1 MVFKSIFGG
10 ADLGGFIKKQFI
22 DVIQWPNPEPE
33 VLMWRFPIQDEEIQ
47 NGASLTVRDSQAA
60 MFVDEGVTADVFTAG
75 TYKLTTQNLPVL
87 TNLKNW
93 SKMFESP
100 FKSDVYFF
108 NVRQQLSRRWGTS
121 QPVTIRD
128 SDFGAVALR
137 AFGMYSFRIADPALF
152 FREVTGV
159 TAEYRGEQ
167 LQEQLRNL
175 AVTNLASAFGSSGI
189 PFLDMAANQ
198 IGLSH
203 KMTELLQP
211 LFARIGLLLES
222 FTVESVTLPE
232 ALQKRMDERMGMGI
246 IGDMSRYT
254 QFQTAQAI
262 PMAAQNEGGIAGIGA
277 GIAAGMGMGNMMTQ
291 AMMPGMQQQPMQ
303 QPYQQPVQQAPIQ
316 TPVAG
321 AAGGAAAGGSG
332 EDLAGKLTQLKALLD
347 QGLISQDDFD
357 AAKAEVIKK
366 ITG

>member
-1 MVFKSIFGG
+1 MVFKS
-10 ADLGGFIKKQFI
+10 FIKKQFI

-60 MFVDEGVTADVFTAG
+60 MFVDEGVTADVFQAG
-75 TYKLTTQNLPVL
+75 TFKLTTQNLPVL

-93 SKMFESP
+93 SKLFESP

-108 NVRQQLSRRWGTS
+108 NLRQQLSRRWGTS
-121 QPVTIRD
+121 QPVTVRD
-128 SDFGAVALR
+128 ADFGAVALR

-152 FREVTGV
+152 FKEVTGV

-167 LQEQLRNL
+167 LEEQLRNV
-175 AVTNLASAFGSSGI
+175 AVTQLATAFGTSGI

-198 IGLSH
+198 VALSQ

-211 LFARIGLLLES
+211 LFAAMGLLLES
-222 FTVESVTLPE
+222 FNVESVTLPE

-246 IGDMSRYT
+246 VGDLSRYT
-254 QFQTAQAI
+254 QYQTAQSI
-262 PMAAQNEGGIAGIGA
+262 PLAAQNEGGVAGIGA
-277 GIAAGMGMGNMMTQ
+277 GIAAGMGMGNAMTA
-291 AMMPGMQQQPMQ
+291 AMMGQQVAPQG
-303 QPYQQPVQQAPIQ
+303 QPVVQAAQ
-316 TPVAG
+316 TAAPVA
-321 AAGGAAAGGSG
+321 AATVAATAPAAG
-332 EDLAGKLTQLKALLD
+332 EDLAGKLTQLKTLLD
-347 QGLISQDDFD
+347 QGLINQADYDT
-357 AAKAEVIKK
+357 AKAEVIKK

>member
-1 MVFKSIFGG
+1 MVFKS
-10 ADLGGFIKKQFI
+10 FIKKQFI

-60 MFVDEGVTADVFTAG
+60 MFVDEGVTADVFQAG
-75 TYKLTTQNLPVL
+75 TFKLNTQNLPVL

-93 SKMFESP
+93 SKLFESP

-108 NVRQQLSRRWGTS
+108 NLRQQLSRRWGTS
-121 QPVTIRD
+121 QPVTVRD
-128 SDFGAVALR
+128 ADFGAVALR

-152 FREVTGV
+152 FKEVTGV

-167 LQEQLRNL
+167 LEEQLRNV
-175 AVTNLASAFGSSGI
+175 AVTQLATAFGTSGI

-198 IGLSH
+198 VALSQ

-211 LFARIGLLLES
+211 LFATMGLLLES
-222 FTVESVTLPE
+222 FNVESVTLPE

-246 IGDMSRYT
+246 VGDLSRYT
-254 QFQTAQAI
+254 QYQTAQAI
-262 PMAAQNEGGIAGIGA
+262 PIAAQNEGGVAGIGA
-277 GIAAGMGMGNMMTQ
+277 GLAAGMGMGNAMTA
-291 AMMPGMQQQPMQ
+291 AMMGQQVAPQG
-303 QPYQQPVQQAPIQ
+303 QPVVQAAQ
-316 TPVAG
+316 TAAPVA
-321 AAGGAAAGGSG
+321 AATVAATAPAAG
-332 EDLAGKLTQLKALLD
+332 EDLAGKLTQLKTLLD
-347 QGLISQDDFD
+347 QGLINQADYDT
-357 AAKAEVIKK
+357 AKAEVIKK

>member
-1 MVFKSIFGG
+1 MVFKS
-10 ADLGGFIKKQFI
+10 FIKKQFI

-60 MFVDEGVTADVFTAG
+60 MFVDEGVTADVFQAG
-75 TYKLTTQNLPVL
+75 TFKLTTQNLPVL

-93 SKMFESP
+93 SKLFESP

-108 NVRQQLSRRWGTS
+108 NLRQQLSRRWGTS
-121 QPVTIRD
+121 QPVTVRD
-128 SDFGAVALR
+128 ADFGAVALR

-152 FREVTGV
+152 FKEVTGV

-167 LQEQLRNL
+167 LEEQLRNV
-175 AVTNLASAFGSSGI
+175 AVTQLATAFGTSGI

-198 IGLSH
+198 VALSQ

-211 LFARIGLLLES
+211 LFAAMGLLLES
-222 FTVESVTLPE
+222 FNVESVTLPE

-246 IGDMSRYT
+246 VGDLSRYT
-254 QFQTAQAI
+254 QYQTAQSI
-262 PMAAQNEGGIAGIGA
+262 PLAAQNEGGVAGIGA
-277 GIAAGMGMGNMMTQ
+277 GIAAGMGMGNAMTA
-291 AMMPGMQQQPMQ
+291 AMMGQQVAPQG
-303 QPYQQPVQQAPIQ
+303 QPVVQAAQ
-316 TPVAG
+316 TAAPVA
-321 AAGGAAAGGSG
+321 AATVASTVPAAG
-332 EDLAGKLTQLKALLD
+332 EDLAGKLTQLKTLLD
-347 QGLISQDDFD
+347 QGLISQADYDT
-357 AAKAEVIKK
+357 AKAEVIKK

>member
-1 MVFKSIFGG
+1 MVFKS
-10 ADLGGFIKKQFI
+10 FIKKQFI

-60 MFVDEGVTADVFTAG
+60 MFVDEGVTADVFQAG
-75 TYKLTTQNLPVL
+75 TFKLTTQNLPVL

-93 SKMFESP
+93 SKLFESP

-108 NVRQQLSRRWGTS
+108 NLRQQLSRRWGTS
-121 QPVTIRD
+121 QPVTVRD
-128 SDFGAVALR
+128 ADFGAVALR

-152 FREVTGV
+152 FKEVTGV

-167 LQEQLRNL
+167 LEEQLRNV
-175 AVTNLASAFGSSGI
+175 AVTQLATAFGTSNI

-198 IGLSH
+198 VALSQ

-211 LFARIGLLLES
+211 LFAAMGLLLES
-222 FTVESVTLPE
+222 FNVESVTLPE

-246 IGDMSRYT
+246 VGDLSRYT
-254 QFQTAQAI
+254 QYQTAQAI
-262 PMAAQNEGGIAGIGA
+262 PIAAQNEGGVAGIGA
-277 GIAAGMGMGNMMTQ
+277 GIAAGMGMGNAMTA
-291 AMMPGMQQQPMQ
+291 AMMGQQVAPQG
-303 QPYQQPVQQAPIQ
+303 QPVVQAAQ
-316 TPVAG
+316 TAAPVA
-321 AAGGAAAGGSG
+321 AATVAATAPAAG
-332 EDLAGKLTQLKALLD
+332 EDLAGKLTQLKTLLD
-347 QGLISQDDFD
+347 QGLINQADYDT
-357 AAKAEVIKK
+357 AKAEVIKK

>member
-1 MVFKSIFGG
+1 MVFKS
-10 ADLGGFIKKQFI
+10 FIKKQFI

-60 MFVDEGVTADVFTAG
+60 MFVDEGVTADVFQAG
-75 TYKLTTQNLPVL
+75 TFKLTTQNLPVL

-93 SKMFESP
+93 SKLFESP

-108 NVRQQLSRRWGTS
+108 NLRQQLSRRWGTS
-121 QPVTIRD
+121 QPVTVRD
-128 SDFGAVALR
+128 ADFGAVALR

-152 FREVTGV
+152 FKEVTGV

-167 LQEQLRNL
+167 LEEQLRNV
-175 AVTNLASAFGSSGI
+175 AVTQLATAFGTSNI

-198 IGLSH
+198 VALSQ

-211 LFARIGLLLES
+211 LFAAMGLLLES
-222 FTVESVTLPE
+222 FNVESVTLPE

-246 IGDMSRYT
+246 VGDLSRYT
-254 QFQTAQAI
+254 QYQTAQAI
-262 PMAAQNEGGIAGIGA
+262 PIAAQNEGGVAGIGA
-277 GIAAGMGMGNMMTQ
+277 GLAAGMGMGNAMTA
-291 AMMPGMQQQPMQ
+291 AMMGQQVAP
-303 QPYQQPVQQAPIQ
+303 PAQPVQAAPVVA
-316 TPVAG
+316 PVA
-321 AAGGAAAGGSG
+321 AAPAAG
-332 EDLAGKLTQLKALLD
+332 EDLAGKLTQLKTLLD
-347 QGLISQDDFD
+347 QGLISQADYDT
-357 AAKAEVIKK
+357 AKAEVIKK

>member
-1 MVFKSIFGG
+1 MVFKS
-10 ADLGGFIKKQFI
+10 FIKKQFI

-60 MFVDEGVTADVFTAG
+60 MFVDEGVTADVFQAG
-75 TYKLTTQNLPVL
+75 TFKLTTQNLPVL

-93 SKMFESP
+93 SKLFESP

-108 NVRQQLSRRWGTS
+108 NLRQQLSRRWGTS
-121 QPVTIRD
+121 QPVTVRD
-128 SDFGAVALR
+128 ADFGAVALR

-152 FREVTGV
+152 FKEVTGV

-167 LQEQLRNL
+167 LEEQLRNV
-175 AVTNLASAFGSSGI
+175 AVTQLATAFGTSGI

-198 IGLSH
+198 VALSQ

-211 LFARIGLLLES
+211 LFAAMGLLLES
-222 FTVESVTLPE
+222 FNVESVTLPE

-246 IGDMSRYT
+246 VGDLSRYT
-254 QFQTAQAI
+254 QYQTAQSI
-262 PMAAQNEGGIAGIGA
+262 PLAAQNEGGVAGIGA
-277 GIAAGMGMGNMMTQ
+277 GIAAGMGMGNAMTA
-291 AMMPGMQQQPMQ
+291 AMMGQQVAPQS
-303 QPYQQPVQQAPIQ
+303 QPVVQAAQ
-316 TPVAG
+316 TAAPVA
-321 AAGGAAAGGSG
+321 AATVASTAPAAG
-332 EDLAGKLTQLKALLD
+332 EDLAGKLTQLKTLLD
-347 QGLISQDDFD
+347 QGLISQADYDT
-357 AAKAEVIKK
+357 AKAEVIKK

>member
-1 MVFKSIFGG
+1 MVFKS
-10 ADLGGFIKKQFI
+10 FIKKQFI

-60 MFVDEGVTADVFTAG
+60 MFVDEGVTADVFQAG
-75 TYKLTTQNLPVL
+75 TFKLTTQNLPVL

-93 SKMFESP
+93 SKLFESP

-108 NVRQQLSRRWGTS
+108 NLRQQLSRRWGTS
-121 QPVTIRD
+121 QPVTVRD
-128 SDFGAVALR
+128 ADFGAVALR

-152 FREVTGV
+152 FKEVTGV

-167 LQEQLRNL
+167 LEEQLRNV
-175 AVTNLASAFGSSGI
+175 AVTQLATAFGTSGI

-198 IGLSH
+198 VALSQ

-211 LFARIGLLLES
+211 LFATMGLLLES
-222 FTVESVTLPE
+222 FNVESVTLPE

-246 IGDMSRYT
+246 VGDLSRYT
-254 QFQTAQAI
+254 QYQTAQSI
-262 PMAAQNEGGIAGIGA
+262 PLAAQNEGGVAGIGA
-277 GIAAGMGMGNMMTQ
+277 GIAAGMGMGNAMTA
-291 AMMPGMQQQPMQ
+291 AMMGQQVAPQS
-303 QPYQQPVQQAPIQ
+303 QPVVQAAQ
-316 TPVAG
+316 TAAPVA
-321 AAGGAAAGGSG
+321 AATVAATAPAAG
-332 EDLAGKLTQLKALLD
+332 EDLAGKLTQLKTLLD
-347 QGLISQDDFD
+347 QGLISQADYDT
-357 AAKAEVIKK
+357 AKAEVIKK

>member
-1 MVFKSIFGG
+1 MVFKS
-10 ADLGGFIKKQFI
+10 FIKKQFI

-60 MFVDEGVTADVFTAG
+60 MFVDEGVTADVFQAG
-75 TYKLTTQNLPVL
+75 TFKLTTQNLPVL

-93 SKMFESP
+93 SKLFESP

-108 NVRQQLSRRWGTS
+108 NLRQQLSRRWGTS
-121 QPVTIRD
+121 QPVTVRD
-128 SDFGAVALR
+128 ADFGAVALR

-152 FREVTGV
+152 FKEVTGV

-167 LQEQLRNL
+167 LEEQLRNV
-175 AVTNLASAFGSSGI
+175 AVTQLATAFGTSGI

-198 IGLSH
+198 VALSQ

-211 LFARIGLLLES
+211 LFAAMGLLLES
-222 FTVESVTLPE
+222 FNVESVTLPE

-246 IGDMSRYT
+246 VGDLSRYT
-254 QFQTAQAI
+254 QYQTAQSI
-262 PMAAQNEGGIAGIGA
+262 PLAAQNEGGVAGIGA
-277 GIAAGMGMGNMMTQ
+277 GIAAGMGMGNAMTA
-291 AMMPGMQQQPMQ
+291 AMMGQQVAPQG
-303 QPYQQPVQQAPIQ
+303 QPVVQAAQ
-316 TPVAG
+316 TAAPVA
-321 AAGGAAAGGSG
+321 AATVAAAAPAAG
-332 EDLAGKLTQLKALLD
+332 EDLAGKLTQLKTLLD
-347 QGLISQDDFD
+347 QGLISQADYDT
-357 AAKAEVIKK
+357 AKAEVIKK

>member
-1 MVFKSIFGG
+1 MVFKS
-10 ADLGGFIKKQFI
+10 FIKKQFI

-60 MFVDEGVTADVFTAG
+60 MFVDEGVTADVFQAG
-75 TYKLTTQNLPVL
+75 TFKLTTQNLPVL

-93 SKMFESP
+93 SKLFESP

-108 NVRQQLSRRWGTS
+108 NLRQQLSRRWGTS
-121 QPVTIRD
+121 QPVTVRD
-128 SDFGAVALR
+128 ADFGAVALR

-152 FREVTGV
+152 FKEVTGV

-167 LQEQLRNL
+167 LEEQLRNV
-175 AVTNLASAFGSSGI
+175 AVTQLATAFGTSGI

-198 IGLSH
+198 VALSQ

-211 LFARIGLLLES
+211 LFAAMGLLLES
-222 FTVESVTLPE
+222 FNVESVTLPE

-246 IGDMSRYT
+246 VGDLSRYT
-254 QFQTAQAI
+254 QYQTAQSI
-262 PMAAQNEGGIAGIGA
+262 PLAAQNEGGVAGIGA
-277 GIAAGMGMGNMMTQ
+277 GIAAGMGMGNAMTA
-291 AMMPGMQQQPMQ
+291 AMMGQQVAPQG
-303 QPYQQPVQQAPIQ
+303 QPVVQAAQ
-316 TPVAG
+316 TAAPVA
-321 AAGGAAAGGSG
+321 AATVAATAPAAG
-332 EDLAGKLTQLKALLD
+332 EDLAGKLTQLKTLLD
-347 QGLISQDDFD
+347 QGLIDQADYDT
-357 AAKAEVIKK
+357 AKAEVIKK

>member
-1 MVFKSIFGG
+1 MVFKS
-10 ADLGGFIKKQFI
+10 FIKKQFI

-60 MFVDEGVTADVFTAG
+60 MFVDEGVTADVFQAG
-75 TYKLTTQNLPVL
+75 TFKLTTQNLPVL

-93 SKMFESP
+93 SKLFESP

-108 NVRQQLSRRWGTS
+108 NLRQQLSRRWGTS
-121 QPVTIRD
+121 QPVTVRD
-128 SDFGAVALR
+128 ADFGAVALR

-152 FREVTGV
+152 FKEVTGV

-167 LQEQLRNL
+167 LEEQLRNV
-175 AVTNLASAFGSSGI
+175 AVTQLATAFGTSGI

-198 IGLSH
+198 VALSQ

-211 LFARIGLLLES
+211 LFATMGLLLES
-222 FTVESVTLPE
+222 FNVESVTLPE

-246 IGDMSRYT
+246 VGDLSRYT
-254 QFQTAQAI
+254 QYQTAQSI
-262 PMAAQNEGGIAGIGA
+262 PLAAQNEGGVAGIGA
-277 GIAAGMGMGNMMTQ
+277 GIAAGMGMGNAMTA
-291 AMMPGMQQQPMQ
+291 AMMGQQVTPQG
-303 QPYQQPVQQAPIQ
+303 QPVVQAAQ
-316 TPVAG
+316 TAAPVA
-321 AAGGAAAGGSG
+321 AATVAAAAPAAG
-332 EDLAGKLTQLKALLD
+332 EDLAGKLTQLKTLLD
-347 QGLISQDDFD
+347 QGLISQADYDT
-357 AAKAEVIKK
+357 AKAEVIKK

>member
-1 MVFKSIFGG
+1 MVFKS
-10 ADLGGFIKKQFI
+10 FIKKQFI

-60 MFVDEGVTADVFTAG
+60 MFVDEGVTADVFQAG
-75 TYKLTTQNLPVL
+75 TFKLTTQNLPVL

-93 SKMFESP
+93 SKLFESP

-108 NVRQQLSRRWGTS
+108 NLRQQLSRRWGTS
-121 QPVTIRD
+121 QPVTVRD
-128 SDFGAVALR
+128 ADFGAVALR

-152 FREVTGV
+152 FKEVTGV

-167 LQEQLRNL
+167 LEEQLRNV
-175 AVTNLASAFGSSGI
+175 AVTQLATAFGTSGI

-198 IGLSH
+198 VALSQ

-211 LFARIGLLLES
+211 LFAAMGLLLES
-222 FTVESVTLPE
+222 FNVESVTLPE

-246 IGDMSRYT
+246 VGDLSRYT
-254 QFQTAQAI
+254 QYQTAQSI
-262 PMAAQNEGGIAGIGA
+262 PLAAQNEGGVAGIGA
-277 GIAAGMGMGNMMTQ
+277 GIAAGMGMGNAMTA
-291 AMMPGMQQQPMQ
+291 AMMGQQVAPQG
-303 QPYQQPVQQAPIQ
+303 QPVVQAAQ
-316 TPVAG
+316 TAAPVAAATVASTAP
-321 AAGGAAAGGSG
+321 AAGG
-332 EDLAGKLTQLKALLD
+332 DLAGKLTQLKTLLD
-347 QGLISQDDFD
+347 QGLISQADYDT
-357 AAKAEVIKK
+357 AKAEVIKK